1 MVSISTSIS
10 TKTMAL
16 DLTANYDATTNTF
29 DVEKK
34 IQNLS
39 QQNLEGETNKQLD
52 EDTERRNFREF

>member
-52 EDTERRNFREF
+52 EDTERRNFRE